1 MKTQECTMGA
11 IYDGL
16 AEKYIIRQHP
26 AHREYLDRSELQELI
41 QVPLDNKTVLDLGC
55 GVGRVG
61 LALKG
66 RGVKYIGVDLSEAM
80 LQTGRELAEGA
91 HLFICASA
99 RNLPFPAQRFQFVTC
114 IGLYEYVEDLAA
126 YLNEVRRVMRAD
138 GDFIFT
144 AHTELG
150 ARRFNRLGGYHRAG
164 WSERALRKVLAE
176 SGFSL
181 CTIRLAIGP
190 LRRWRSIIG
199 RIIDNPTVQEC
210 LARWLADVD
219 LTLCRTFPLYAN
231 EFVVA
236 CRASG

>member
-11 IYDGL
+11 IYEGMAD
-16 AEKYIIRQHP
+16 EYINRQHP
-26 AHREYLDRSELQELI
+26 ADREYLDRSELEELFRLP
-41 QVPLDNKTVLDLGC
+41 VDNETVLDVGC

-61 LALKG
+61 IALKD

-80 LQTGRELAEGA
+80 LQAGRKLAGNA

-99 RNLPFPAQRFQFVTC
+99 RNLPFAARRFRFVTC
-114 IGLYEYVEDLAA
+114 IGLYEYVEDLAT
-126 YLNEVRRVMRAD
+126 YLNEVRRVMQAG

-150 ARRFNRLGGYHRAG
+150 ALRYNRLGSYHRAG
-164 WSERALRKVLAE
+164 WSEQALRAVLAE
-176 SGFSL
+176 SCFSVR
-181 CTIRLAIGP
+181 TIRPAIGP

-199 RIIDNPTVQEC
+199 RITADPTVQKHVARLIADAD
-210 LARWLADVD
+210 LA
-219 LTLCRTFPLYAN
+219 LCRSFPPCAN

-236 CRASG
+236 CRATG